1 MHRGNTSPKQPE
13 ENLLTKLGVL
23 SLTRMMNTPYNP
35 TIIRCAPS
43 LLWALGCTADEI
55 TGAGPSSL
63 VGGNG
68 LRGGPVG

>member
-1 MHRGNTSPKQPE
+1 M
-13 ENLLTKLGVL
+13 
-23 SLTRMMNTPYNP
+23 RMMNTPYNP